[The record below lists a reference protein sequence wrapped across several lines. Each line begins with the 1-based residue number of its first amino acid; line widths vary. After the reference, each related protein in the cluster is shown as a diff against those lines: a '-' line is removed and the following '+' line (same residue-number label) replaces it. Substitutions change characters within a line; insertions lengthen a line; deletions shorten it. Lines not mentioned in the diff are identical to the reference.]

1 MGDEVGTRDDGG
13 RVVARNEFGFRV
25 QPRDTL
31 FLLTAFRPLE
41 ELPRQPFGFH
51 APRLSEDSPQCVLDA
66 VARYDTSSSAAG
78 ERVRDPCDEPDR
90 ERNDLPSRPAS
101 ARAR

>member
-51 APRLSEDSPQCVLDA
+51 APRLSEDSP
-66 VARYDTSSSAAG
+66 
-78 ERVRDPCDEPDR
+78 
-90 ERNDLPSRPAS
+90 
-101 ARAR
+101 RARRSRTL